1 MILMLKAG
9 KRKSKEFQM
18 YETMFAKMRE
28 NKVICPPDDE
38 GWAFLPLRVT
48 TGKERFQQELVP

>member
-1 MILMLKAG
+1 MILILKAG
-9 KRKSKEFQM
+9 KRKSRKFQM
-18 YETMFAKMRE
+18 YETVFAKMGE

-48 TGKERFQQELVP
+48 TEKERFQQELVP

>member
-1 MILMLKAG
+1 MLKAG

>member
-1 MILMLKAG
+1 
-9 KRKSKEFQM
+9 M
-18 YETMFAKMRE
+18 YETVFAKMGE

-48 TGKERFQQELVP
+48 TEKERFQQELVP